1 MNPSCSTSSDT
12 YEFPWKLAIVK
23 IPEAS
28 VEVLEAD
35 LNWETGLLDDL
46 KLFSFLG
53 TILRKRMSQ
62 EKLSIYTKLYVRLH
76 CPEMYGHEFELL
88 VSHLT
93 TCALICMDKLEV
105 GEHYLNYKLQLTLIG
120 ISDSCLV
127 FKRND

>member
-12 YEFPWKLAIVK
+12 YEFPWKLVIVK

-46 KLFSFLG
+46 KLFSFLS
-53 TILRKRMSQ
+53 TVLRKRTSQ
-62 EKLSIYTKLYVRLH
+62 EKLSAYTELYVRLNTI
-76 CPEMYGHEFELL
+76 EMFGYEFELL
-88 VSHLT
+88 VNYLT
-93 TCALICMDKLEV
+93 TCALICMDKLEAS
-105 GEHYLNYKLQLTLIG
+105 GHYLNYKLQLTLIG
-120 ISDSCLV
+120 ISNGCLV